1 MLNIAQNRRLLNLS
15 NALAKLSN
23 QVQFLARLCMLDGD
37 KELASTSSHDEMTP
51 KREFPRGIQLLSYL
65 FDRTMHINT
74 RELYFVLVS
83 ILRLSA
89 EPYFR

>member
-1 MLNIAQNRRLLNLS
+1 
-15 NALAKLSN
+15 
-23 QVQFLARLCMLDGD
+23 MLDGD
-37 KELASTSSHDEMTP
+37 KDLSSSSSGMVP
-51 KREFPRGIQLLSYL
+51 KREFSSGIQLLSYL

-74 RELYFVLVS
+74 RDLYFVLVS